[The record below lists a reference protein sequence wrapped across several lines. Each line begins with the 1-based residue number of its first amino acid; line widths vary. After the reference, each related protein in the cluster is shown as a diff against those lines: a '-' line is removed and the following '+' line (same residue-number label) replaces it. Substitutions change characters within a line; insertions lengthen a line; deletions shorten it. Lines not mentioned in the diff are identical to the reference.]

1 MSRNYRQ
8 LSTYKVKKIIS
19 CFCLDLTATQTSLL
33 LGINRNTINKYFNR
47 FRQLIYKHQM
57 LKMKK
62 FVGEVEIDES
72 YFGPR
77 RIKGKSTKRGR
88 GTHKQPVFGIYERNG
103 RVYTEIIPD
112 CERKTLRAI
121 ITGRIDLESTIYSD
135 SWSGYSGLVDVGYD
149 KHFRIN
155 HKKDEFSNRKGIHI
169 NGIEAFW
176 SYTKRRLT
184 KFNGVK
190 KNFHLHLKECEWRW
204 NKSPKRLE
212 SELLRLLKY

>member
-1 MSRNYRQ
+1 MKAILGQEELKVGQ
-8 LSTYKVKKIIS
+8 LE
-19 CFCLDLTATQTSLL
+19 
-33 LGINRNTINKYFNR
+33 
-47 FRQLIYKHQM
+47 
-57 LKMKK
+57 
-62 FVGEVEIDES
+62 EVEVL
-72 YFGPR
+72 Y
-77 RIKGKSTKRGR
+77 
-88 GTHKQPVFGIYERNG
+88 KQPVFGIYERNG